1 MSAVQPTT
9 VPDSPSSSAPPGATR
24 REAARPRTDF
34 RGDIEGLRGIAVLL
48 VVAYHAGVRWISGGF
63 VGVDVFFVL
72 SGYLITGILVKQVA
86 RTGRVDYA
94 QFYARR
100 MRRLLPAVTLTLV
113 AVLVASR
120 IVLGPMERIEPA
132 LSAIATAL
140 YSSNL
145 FFLTRAIDYFASSAE
160 QNPLLHTWSLAVEEQ
175 FYLVWPL
182 LIVVGWRLGRSRRRL
197 ALIMGLFSLASFA
210 GCVLLTYKRQPW
222 AFFGTPARAWEFG
235 LGGLA
240 TLLPAARGGSARAA
254 WRWVGWLGLG
264 MVVATGFV
272 LRPTTPFPGLAA
284 LAPVLGT
291 TLALAAGAIE
301 GDLAGVRRLLDT
313 RALRWI
319 GGRSYAWYLWHWP
332 VLVFAAVLWPKLSPP
347 GRVACAL
354 FALGLAAATTALVEN
369 PLRFLPWLVARPR
382 RSIVMGLACTIG
394 AALLGVGAHRSALV
408 RGGDYWHAAHDR
420 SALSGTGCTL
430 DPNEVTPRVC
440 TFGDTAAAR
449 TIVLFG
455 DSHAAQWFSPIN
467 TLAMRH
473 HLRLLAVTKYSC
485 PVARVA
491 VRDSMLARRFVECEQ
506 WREQAIAKVVAMRP
520 AAVVIGQYARRGAVR
535 AGPNGSLDSLS
546 AADWSLGV
554 RSMLATFDSAG
565 INTLLVRD
573 TPRPGI
579 AIPACL
585 SRAEHRAEPA
595 STCGVARSVAVDS
608 LAHRADVDAVTGL
621 THAHLIDFT
630 DRICGAT
637 RCEPI
642 RDGVV
647 VYLDDNHLSDAFVRR
662 LEPALDSALGPLVTS
677 APASDPR

>member
-1 MSAVQPTT
+1 MSTVQPPTATT
-9 VPDSPSSSAPPGATR
+9 GSSSYAPPTAAET
-24 REAARPRTDF
+24 AARRRSEF

-48 VVAYHAGVRWISGGF
+48 VVAYHAGVQRISGGF

-72 SGYLITGILVKQVA
+72 SGYLITGILVEQVA

-100 MRRLLPAVTLTLV
+100 MRRLLPAVTLTLI
-113 AVLVASR
+113 AVLITST

-132 LSAIATAL
+132 LSAIATSL

-145 FFLTRAIDYFASSAE
+145 FFLSRAVDYFASSAE

-182 LIVVGWRLGRSRRRL
+182 LIVIGWRLGRSRRRL
-197 ALIMGLFSLASFA
+197 ALIISLFSLASFA

-240 TLLPAARGGSARAA
+240 TLLPAASTGAARAA
-254 WRWVGWLGLG
+254 WRWIGWLGLG
-264 MVVATGFV
+264 LVVATGFV

-291 TLALAAGAIE
+291 TFALVAGAIE
-301 GDLAGVRRLLDT
+301 GDRLGVRRLLDG
-313 RALRWI
+313 RVLRWI

-332 VLVFAAVLWPKLSPP
+332 VLVFAAVLWPKLSAT

-394 AALLGVGAHRSALV
+394 AALIGVGAHRSALA
-408 RGGDYWHAAHDR
+408 RGGDYWHASHDR
-420 SALSGTGCTL
+420 SALAGTACTL
-430 DPNEVTPRVC
+430 DPNEVTPKIC
-440 TFGDTAAAR
+440 AFGDTTATQ

-467 TLAMRH
+467 GFALRH
-473 HLRLLAVTKYSC
+473 HVRLLAVTKYSC

-491 VRDSMLARRFVECEQ
+491 VRDSALARRFVECEQ
-506 WREQAIAKVVAMRP
+506 WREQAIAKIVAMRP
-520 AAVVIGQYARRGAVR
+520 TAVVIGQYARRGAVR
-535 AGPNGSLDSLS
+535 AGADGSLDPLS
-546 AADWSLGV
+546 AGDWSLGV

-565 INTLLVRD
+565 INTLLLRD

-579 AIPACL
+579 SIPACL
-585 SRAEHRAEPA
+585 SRAEHRGEPVSA
-595 STCGVARSVAVDS
+595 CGVARSVAVDS
-608 LAHRADVDAVTGL
+608 LAHRADVDAVAGL
-621 THAHLIDFT
+621 ARVHLVDLT
-630 DRICGAT
+630 DRICDET

-662 LEPALDSALGPLVTS
+662 LEPVLDSSLAPLVTDEG
-677 APASDPR
+677 AGER